1 MSLIQAYITRNFIL
15 VGGDTRGTNGDIV
28 VSNDVKK
35 VFKINKNI
43 IIGMSGKVNGNCI
56 LFKDIIEFT
65 DNKFKLKDVNFDQL
79 TYKEFTSK
87 INESYYNNNDYLQ
100 ENSIHS
106 IVCGYNGERL
116 MATTYITK
124 DANENFNKPVEI
136 FPLNETDVRVINC
149 GEEQHY
155 LDAFELK
162 DKINALNILQFK
174 NLFNDVLQKGIKY
187 DNTINNNADFEV
199 IRLKDVI
206 I

>member
-79 TYKEFTSK
+79 TYKALYAD
-87 INESYYNNNDYLQ
+87 IM
-100 ENSIHS
+100 
-106 IVCGYNGERL
+106 G
-116 MATTYITK
+116 K
-124 DANENFNKPVEI
+124 D
-136 FPLNETDVRVINC
+136 
-149 GEEQHY
+149 
-155 LDAFELK
+155 
-162 DKINALNILQFK
+162 
-174 NLFNDVLQKGIKY
+174 
-187 DNTINNNADFEV
+187 
-199 IRLKDVI
+199 
-206 I
+206 

>member
-1 MSLIQAYITRNFIL
+1 MSLIQAYITKNFIL
-15 VGGDTRGTNGDIV
+15 VGGDTRGTNGDII
-28 VSNDVKK
+28 VSNGVKK

-43 IIGMSGKVNGNCI
+43 IIGMAGKVNGNCV
-56 LFKDIIEFT
+56 LFEDFIKFT
-65 DNKFKLKDVNFDQL
+65 DNKFEFKDVNFDQL

-106 IVCGYNGERL
+106 IVCGYDGEKL

-124 DANENFNKPVEI
+124 DVNKSLNKPIEI
-136 FPLNETDVRVINC
+136 IPLSETDVRVINC

-174 NLFNDVLQKGIKY
+174 NLFKDVLQKGIKY
-187 DNTINNNADFEV
+187 DNTINNNADFEA